1 MAFVKRRL
9 KSTETPNIDRRRSER
24 NFDTLLIQ
32 LEDED
37 ANVRRWA
44 ARDLGEFSEAVEP
57 LCCRLGVEQDFAVC
71 EAILESARRIGGKS
85 VIHNLIPFLRSE
97 NAALRNGVVEVL
109 QKMPEDLDPYMETL
123 LTDPDSDVRILA
135 VGILLDLA
143 HPKTPEW
150 LLRVAQHDD
159 HVNVVGTA
167 IDHLAE
173 VGTPDFVPALVEI
186 KERFA
191 GESYLC
197 FAVDAVIRRIGG
209 EQ

>member
-9 KSTETPNIDRRRSER
+9 KSTETPNVDRRQSER

-57 LCCRLGVEQDFAVC
+57 LCNQLAVEQDLAVC
-71 EAILESARRIGGKS
+71 EAILESARRIGGKP
-85 VIHNLIPFLRSE
+85 VIQNLIPFLRSE

-150 LLRVAQHDD
+150 LLRVAQHDE
-159 HVNVVGTA
+159 HVNVVGAA

-197 FAVDAVIRRIGG
+197 FAVDAAIRRIGG